1 MDEKNRLSRFLNDLL
16 QRTGG
21 NFIYIVVIIM
31 QVVSNLGAI
40 PAAYF
45 IQINAQMTASQFSN
59 SAWLTLSLMLT
70 SNLFMLG
77 VTRIYARQAILRLN
91 QWRRGKSLEKDPPKE
106 LLAWKQV
113 SSLSWRYAF
122 TGYGSASVIVILP
135 LLSYQYFALHFTGT
149 QIAYTL
155 IGGVISALGII
166 TFGLVILENLLEPA
180 RLVLLPTS
188 VDTQL
193 SGIAGYR
200 LLGKQVGM
208 ILVVTIMSIL
218 LIAPIGY
225 HQTINALQ
233 TPRVTVLTD
242 LQLQTVIVGLLTIL
256 VVISL
261 AYLFARTVERPI
273 GSLIKVFNKVEQ
285 GDLKQRATVAATDE
299 IGELSIHFNNMIAR
313 LDDLQHNLEKQVEEG
328 TSLLRAVN
336 EVGRVASSILDPD
349 ELIKKVV
356 NLITDQ
362 FGYYYTALFLVDTN
376 GKWAELKEA
385 TGEAGHVLKENRHRL
400 EVGGRS
406 MVGTAISTGQP
417 RIALDVGDEPVRF
430 QNPLLPYTRSE
441 IALPLIVGDRI
452 FGALDVQSTQEAA
465 FGSNEIDTLLGMAN
479 QIAIAVENARLF
491 QQAQK
496 NLDEMRAIQRQYLL
510 GSWKVAGEKENLE
523 YNIGEDEPAAR
534 SSEIDIPMAL
544 RDEIIGQ
551 ITLSG
556 DEEWTAEQ
564 RALVEDVATQAALA
578 LENARLVEESQS
590 SATFEHLVAEIT
602 GKIWASTTI
611 DGILQT
617 AVREI
622 SHALNISEASIEL
635 NPDTTYE

>member
-1 MDEKNRLSRFLNDLL
+1 MDDNNRLSRFLNRLL
-16 QRTGG
+16 QQTGG

-45 IQINAQMTASQFSN
+45 IQINAEMTPDQFNASTQ
-59 SAWLTLSLMLT
+59 LTLSLMLM
-70 SNLFMLG
+70 SNLIMLG
-77 VTRIYARQAILRLN
+77 ATRIYARQAMLRLN
-91 QWRRGKSLEKDPPKE
+91 QWRRGKSLEKDAPKE
-106 LLAWKQV
+106 LLAWKQI
-113 SSLSWRYAF
+113 SSLTWRYAF
-122 TGYGSASVIVILP
+122 TAYISSFVIVIVP
-135 LLSYQYFALHFTGT
+135 LMTYQYYALHVSGA
-149 QIAYTL
+149 QIIYTL
-155 IGGVISALGII
+155 IGGAIAGLGIV

-180 RLVLLPTS
+180 RIVLLPTS

-193 SGIAGYR
+193 SGMAGYR
-200 LLGKQVGM
+200 LPGKQIGL
-208 ILVVTIMSIL
+208 IVVATIMSVL

-233 TPRVTVLTD
+233 YQNAEILTT
-242 LQLQTVIVGLLTIL
+242 LRTQSIVVGLLTIL
-256 VVISL
+256 IVAGL
-261 AYLFARTVERPI
+261 AYLFARTINQPI
-273 GSLIKVFNKVEQ
+273 TSLINTFNKVEQ

-299 IGELSIHFNNMIAR
+299 IGELAIHFNNMIAR
-313 LDDLQHNLEKQVEEG
+313 MDDLQQNLEKQVEEG

-349 ELIKKVV
+349 ELISKVV

-362 FGYYYTALFLVDTN
+362 FGYYYTALFLVDSN
-376 GKWAELKEA
+376 GKWAELIEA
-385 TGEAGHVLKENRHRL
+385 TGEAGHVLKENKHKL

-479 QIAIAVENARLF
+479 QVAIAVENARLF
-491 QQAQK
+491 QQAQQ
-496 NLDEMRAIQRQYLL
+496 NLEEMRAIQRQYLL
-510 GSWKVAGEKENLE
+510 TSWKVTGEKENLE
-523 YNIGEDEPAAR
+523 YNIGDDELSPH

-551 ITLSG
+551 ITLTG
-556 DEEWTAEQ
+556 DEEWSPEQ

-578 LENARLVEESQS
+578 LENARLVEESQT
-590 SATFEHLVAEIT
+590 SATLEHLVAEIT
-602 GKIWASTTI
+602 GKIWASTTM

-617 AVREI
+617 AIREL

-635 NPDTTYE
+635 NVDTTYE